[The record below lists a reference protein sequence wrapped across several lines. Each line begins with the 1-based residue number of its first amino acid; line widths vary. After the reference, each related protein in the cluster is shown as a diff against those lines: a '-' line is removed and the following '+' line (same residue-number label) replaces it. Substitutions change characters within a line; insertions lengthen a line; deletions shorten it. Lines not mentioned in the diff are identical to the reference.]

1 MKPLKYL
8 SLLLFVFSSFFFQF
22 CNKRNGCSGGVYK
35 SAIEAYTY
43 NKVFRLNPKKQ
54 VTFIPADTIS
64 MTAND
69 TVYIQFLVKTKKV
82 ATNYTIGN
90 MGNLFACTP
99 SIILYD
105 PLADS
110 ILIET
115 MDDFDSAHSAGSDV
129 SKFFRLYQ
137 PYSYDDSG
145 KIQYYYPVSRFKEF
159 NEEYITLD
167 LALVKK
173 PEFRNIR
180 FKVHFYKSKLAEAV
194 KSETEML
201 KFY

>member
-8 SLLLFVFSSFFFQF
+8 SLVLFVFSSFFFQF
-22 CNKRNGCSGGVYK
+22 CHKHDSCSGGVYK

-43 NKVFRLNPKKQ
+43 NKVFRLNAKKQ
-54 VTFIPADTIS
+54 VMFIPADTINMS
-64 MTAND
+64 AND
-69 TVYIQFLVKTKKV
+69 TVYIRFLVKTKV
-82 ATNYTIGN
+82 ATNYSIGN
-90 MGNLFACTP
+90 AGNLFACTP
-99 SIILYD
+99 SIVLYD

-110 ILIET
+110 IRIET

-159 NEEYITLD
+159 NAEYLSLD

-180 FKVHFYKSKLAEAV
+180 FKVYFYKSKLAEAF

-201 KFY
+201 RFY